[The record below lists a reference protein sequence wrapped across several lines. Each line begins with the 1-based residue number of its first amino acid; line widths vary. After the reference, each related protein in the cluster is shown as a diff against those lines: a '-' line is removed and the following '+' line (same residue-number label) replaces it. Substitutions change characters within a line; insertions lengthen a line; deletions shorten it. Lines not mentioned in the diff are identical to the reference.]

1 VKHGMTDIE
10 PGLRVI
16 APAYRGAGHWWRP
29 AGGYDKVT
37 MAGDIHRLLHDHLG
51 IGGPVVVAGH
61 DIGLMVAYAYR
72 GGHRRLA

>member
-1 VKHGMTDIE
+1 VTHG
-10 PGLRVI
+10 
-16 APAYRGAGHWWRP
+16 
-29 AGGYDKVT
+29 